1 MFEQARE
8 VDVEQLVPVQREDV
22 ARLLALTRR
31 KADTPSSPEPLG
43 LLGDRDFDAE
53 AAESGRELL
62 TSSGAATDDYTASG
76 RPATD
81 TSGFGSPPPAS
92 PRRSALPPARMI
104 ASTG

>member
-62 TSSGAATDDYTASG
+62 TSSGAATDDYTVDSSAAEQTNLPG
-76 RPATD
+76 GQRAPGDRHEWFRQPAP
-81 TSGFGSPPPAS
+81 GLA
-92 PRRSALPPARMI
+92 
-104 ASTG
+104 